1 MQFNNM
7 RRVLIAVSVSVL
19 VVVAAYAFMQQ
30 SSASQVTF
38 TTLRGERIRLADLRG
53 TIVLVNFWAT
63 SCGICLQE
71 MPDLIAAYR
80 QYHQRGF
87 EVIAVAMPYDDLNTI
102 RAYAAK
108 QGLPFPVVF
117 DQDGMLSRG
126 FGQVSGTPTSIL
138 VDKSGKAMSR
148 TVGIINFEKLHA
160 FLEKEATR

>member
-7 RRVLIAVSVSVL
+7 RRLLIAVGVSVL
-19 VVVAAYAFMQQ
+19 VVVVAYAFMQK

-38 TTLRGERIRLADLRG
+38 TTVSGERISLADLRG
-53 TIVLVNFWAT
+53 KIVLVNFWAT

-71 MPDLIAAYR
+71 MPALIAAYR

-87 EVIAVAMPYDDLNTI
+87 EVIAVAMPYDDLNKI
-102 RAYAAK
+102 REYAAQ

-117 DQDGMLSRG
+117 DKDGVLSRG
-126 FGQVSGTPTSIL
+126 FGHVSGTPTTIL
-138 VDKSGKAMSR
+138 VSKSGKSISK
-148 TVGIINFEKLHA
+148 TVGILNFEKLHA